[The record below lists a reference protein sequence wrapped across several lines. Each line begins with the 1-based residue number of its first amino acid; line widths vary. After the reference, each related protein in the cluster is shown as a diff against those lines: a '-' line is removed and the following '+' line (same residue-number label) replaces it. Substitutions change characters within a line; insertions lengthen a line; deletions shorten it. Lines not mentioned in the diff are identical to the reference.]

1 LLLFTYM
8 NSISISQLK
17 VNPSKA
23 ISEALD
29 FPLAVE
35 NRNKIE
41 AYLIGKDLYEMIAAH
56 MEDMVDRLAIENTDF
71 SKGHDLEDVLKEL
84 AL

>member
-1 LLLFTYM
+1 M

-23 ISEALD
+23 IQEALD

-35 NRNKIE
+35 NRNKVE
-41 AYLIGKDLYEMIAAH
+41 AYLVGKDLYDKIVSYI
-56 MEDMVDRLAIENTDF
+56 EDFVDRQAVDRTDF
-71 SKGHDLEDVLKEL
+71 RKSKDFETVARELDL
-84 AL
+84 